1 MVRRQ
6 RPSQCVSNK
15 AHIGP
20 HQHVWLS
27 MAVFS
32 CCLSIHNPPLHVHD
46 THLFW
51 IQACKPYLPIV
62 CEFALKSQSLW
73 HLCPVVIGALYSCCR
88 EHKYNKLVLAQHL
101 DDLAESFFMSAM
113 RNGQVLRHLGIACW
127 ACVQSAAAYYWAPS
141 GAKYYEAVVW
151 RDVNSPQHTLNHY
164 TMYASLEHFGNCWS
178 FFGHFWAI
186 SSQKHLKYNGKITL
200 GKNARNSRKISPKKY
215 LE

>member
-1 MVRRQ
+1 MLARFPEGWRIEAKGEGKYCYSSHFARLTDRHTGRFFIGFHTFMVRRQ

-141 GAKYYEAVVW
+141 GAKYYEAVV
-151 RDVNSPQHTLNHY
+151 
-164 TMYASLEHFGNCWS
+164 
-178 FFGHFWAI
+178 
-186 SSQKHLKYNGKITL
+186 
-200 GKNARNSRKISPKKY
+200 
-215 LE
+215 